1 MNATAGRVVW
11 DWRERDPE
19 RERARAA
26 RRLKRE
32 GLTQGLVVIAI
43 GFVVKNV
50 FGHRA
55 FGDLLVILGAL
66 QGLIA
71 TWRPHWLVPVRRAG
85 VVLGHGAGTLLTWL
99 LLAPF
104 FGVVVV
110 PVALVLRWRGRDPL
124 HRRPLA
130 PGLTAWIPRRH
141 PPAPQHLQR
150 QFLDE
155 DREARA
161 LARPE
166 GTLPD
171 DAPPDGR
178 EAGS

>member
-26 RRLKRE
+26 QRLKRD
-32 GLTQGLVVIAI
+32 GVIQGLAVIAI
-43 GFVVKNV
+43 GFAVKNLL
-50 FGHRA
+50 GHRTL
-55 FGDLLVILGAL
+55 GDVLVVLGAL
-66 QGLIA
+66 QGLVA
-71 TWRPHWLVPVRRAG
+71 TWRPHWLGPVRRFG
-85 VVLGHGAGTLLTWL
+85 LLLGRGAGALLTWL
-99 LLAPF
+99 LLVPF
-104 FGVVVV
+104 FWVVMV

-141 PPAPQHLQR
+141 QPAPEHMHR

-161 LARPE
+161 MARPA
-166 GTLPD
+166 GTLPAD
-171 DAPPDGR
+171 R
-178 EAGS
+178 EVGP